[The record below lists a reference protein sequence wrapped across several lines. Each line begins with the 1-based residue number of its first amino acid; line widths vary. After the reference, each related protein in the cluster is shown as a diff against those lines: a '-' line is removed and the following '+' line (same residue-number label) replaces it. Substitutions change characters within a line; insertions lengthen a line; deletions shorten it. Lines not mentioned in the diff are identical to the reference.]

1 MTSHNILSDGNF
13 EGSTAG
19 QKAGLAAPAAK
30 PGRRL
35 GMLALLGALSAFGPL
50 SMDMYLPSTPTIAA
64 NLHASQTLV
73 QLTLSGCLA
82 GLAVGQLVAGP
93 LSDGLGRKR
102 PLLAGVA
109 AFAALSVACAAAPDI
124 GALIAFRFLQGM
136 AGATGVVLSL
146 AIVRDLYA
154 GSELARVLGS
164 LMLVFGLAPVLAPV
178 IGGQVLRFTSWRGV
192 FGVLAAIGL
201 VLLAASWF
209 LPETLPPERRT
220 RSRLRRLATDSRTLT
235 RDRQYT
241 GNAVA
246 VALGNAALITYI
258 SALPFIVEDA
268 YHQSPQLFSLFFTI
282 NAIGL
287 TSMSQLGARLVRR
300 LPVTRVVRIS
310 LLAMARRRRRLPRGR
325 PDRAPAAGGAARAA
339 LRLRRLLRH
348 DAPQRDRGRARQP
361 GRDRRHRVGLARR
374 AAVPARRAALPAGR
388 PRRPGRGDRRGHPDR
403 HPLPRRP
410 GQPARHHQEEPTGE
424 SSYAVGRAAVL
435 AAKTHWQD
443 VTMSADQVD
452 ALVIFGATGDL
463 AKLETFPALV
473 GLVERGVLDVPVL
486 GVAKSGWGVEQ
497 FRNYAASS
505 LMLNKMD
512 PTAPAAV
519 KMLGLL
525 KYVDGDL
532 DDPQTYQCDEKR
544 TGRREEDPLLP

>member
-1 MTSHNILSDGNF
+1 METF

-19 QKAGLAAPAAK
+19 QVVEVAAPTAE

-93 LSDGLGRKR
+93 VSDGLGRRK

-109 AFAALSVACAAAPDI
+109 AFAVLSVACAAAPDI

-164 LMLVFGLAPVLAPV
+164 LMLAFGLAPVLAPV

-209 LPETLPPERRT
+209 LPETLPPERRA
-220 RSRLRRLATDSRTLT
+220 RSRLRRLAADSRTLT
-235 RDRQYT
+235 RDRQYA

-300 LPVTRVVRIS
+300 LPVARVVRIS
-310 LLAMARRRRRLPRGR
+310 LLTMAVGGGGFLAAALTGHPPLAALLVPLFVFVAAFGMMRPNATALALARQGAIAGTASAWLGALPFLLGALLS
-325 PDRAPAAGGAARAA
+325 PLAGLGGQGAATVAGLLIGA
-339 LRLRRLLRH
+339 LCL
-348 DAPQRDRGRARQP
+348 G
-361 GRDRRHRVGLARR
+361 GL
-374 AAVPARRAALPAGR
+374 VS
-388 PRRPGRGDRRGHPDR
+388 
-403 HPLPRRP
+403 
-410 GQPARHHQEEPTGE
+410 Q
-424 SSYAVGRAAVL
+424 
-435 AAKTHWQD
+435 
-443 VTMSADQVD
+443 
-452 ALVIFGATGDL
+452 LVIT
-463 AKLETFPALV
+463 
-473 GLVERGVLDVPVL
+473 
-486 GVAKSGWGVEQ
+486 
-497 FRNYAASS
+497 RNRP
-505 LMLNKMD
+505 
-512 PTAPAAV
+512 PTKV
-519 KMLGLL
+519 H
-525 KYVDGDL
+525 
-532 DDPQTYQCDEKR
+532 
-544 TGRREEDPLLP
+544 LP

>member
-1 MTSHNILSDGNF
+1 METF

-19 QKAGLAAPAAK
+19 QLVELAPATAT

-64 NLHASQTLV
+64 NLHASQSLV

-93 LSDGLGRKR
+93 VSDGVGRRK

-109 AFAALSVACAAAPDI
+109 AFAVLSVACAAAPDI

-192 FGVLAAIGL
+192 FAVLAAIGL
-201 VLLAASWF
+201 LLLVCAWF

-220 RSRLRRLATDSRTLT
+220 PSRLRQLIADSRTLVH
-235 RDRQYT
+235 DRQYVGYT
-241 GNAVA
+241 LAIA
-246 VALGNAALITYI
+246 CGNAALITYI

-310 LLAMARRRRRLPRGR
+310 LLAMAVGGGGFLAGALDGHPPLAGLLVPLFVFAAAFGKRPPNPTAIALARQGAIAGTASAWLGALPFLLGALLS
-325 PDRAPAAGGAARAA
+325 PLAGLGGEGAATV
-339 LRLRRLLRH
+339 
-348 DAPQRDRGRARQP
+348 AR
-361 GRDRRHRVGLARR
+361 V
-374 AAVPARRAALPAGR
+374 
-388 PRRPGRGDRRGHPDR
+388 
-403 HPLPRRP
+403 
-410 GQPARHHQEEPTGE
+410 
-424 SSYAVGRAAVL
+424 
-435 AAKTHWQD
+435 
-443 VTMSADQVD
+443 
-452 ALVIFGATGDL
+452 
-463 AKLETFPALV
+463 LV
-473 GLVERGVLDVPVL
+473 GVLLLGGLVSQVLITRNRPP
-486 GVAKSGWGVEQ
+486 AKVH
-497 FRNYAASS
+497 
-505 LMLNKMD
+505 
-512 PTAPAAV
+512 
-519 KMLGLL
+519 
-525 KYVDGDL
+525 
-532 DDPQTYQCDEKR
+532 
-544 TGRREEDPLLP
+544 LP